1 MFTATK
7 DGRTMTLL
15 DSVQAAAFEKSG
27 WAIGGAEKSAPVV
40 TPEVE
45 PVAAEEAIT
54 PSLRD
59 QADALGIRYHPNI
72 GDEKLAAKIA
82 EVKDDG

>member
-1 MFTATK
+1 MFVATK

-27 WAIGGAEKSAPVV
+27 WAVGGIEKSAP
-40 TPEVE
+40 TPKLESNAPVE
-45 PVAAEEAIT
+45 

-59 QADALGIRYHPNI
+59 QADALGIKYHPNI

-82 EVKDDG
+82 EVKADE

>member
-1 MFTATK
+1 MFKATK

-27 WAIGGAEKSAPVV
+27 WEIKGAEKSAP
-40 TPEVE
+40 TPK
-45 PVAAEEAIT
+45 AETSMVPEE
-54 PSLRD
+54 PSLKE
-59 QADALGIRYHPNI
+59 QADALGIKYHPNI

-82 EVKDDG
+82 EVKADE

>member
-1 MFTATK
+1 MFKATK

-27 WAIGGAEKSAPVV
+27 WEVRGADKSALSPA
-40 TPEVE
+40 PE
-45 PVAAEEAIT
+45 PVAIEEPGE
-54 PSLRD
+54 PSLKE
-59 QADALGIRYHPNI
+59 QADALGIKYHPNI

-82 EVKDDG
+82 EVKGDG

>member
-1 MFTATK
+1 MFKATK

-27 WAIGGAEKSAPVV
+27 WRIEGAEKSAPAPK
-40 TPEVE
+40 PESTAPVE
-45 PVAAEEAIT
+45 P
-54 PSLRD
+54 SLKD
-59 QADALGIRYHPNI
+59 QADALGIKYHPNI

-82 EVKDDG
+82 EVKGDG